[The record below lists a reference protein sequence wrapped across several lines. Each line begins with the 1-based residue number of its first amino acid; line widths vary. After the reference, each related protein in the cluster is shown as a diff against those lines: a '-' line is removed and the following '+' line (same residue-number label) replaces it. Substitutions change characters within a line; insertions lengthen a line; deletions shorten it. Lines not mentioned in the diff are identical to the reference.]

1 MTDSTS
7 SRKHRQGQ
15 STLEFALALLVLIPL
30 LLGAFDLGRAVY
42 IHSVVAAAAQE
53 GARYGIVHRGDASGI
68 QGASRSQAAGLDGNA
83 VNVAVT
89 YPNATAVEVTVS
101 YMFSAVTPVIG
112 NMIGNNGEITLSNTA
127 RMSL

>member
-1 MTDSTS
+1 MTESTS
-7 SRKHRQGQ
+7 SRKLRQGQ

-68 QGASRSQAAGLDGNA
+68 QGAARSQAAGLDTNN
-83 VNVAVT
+83 VNVAIT
-89 YPNATAVEVTVS
+89 YPNASSVEVTVS
-101 YMFSAVTPVIG
+101 YLFSAVTPLIENVIG
-112 NMIGNNGEITLSNTA
+112 NGGQITLSNTA

>member
-1 MTDSTS
+1 MDSTDS
-7 SRKHRQGQ
+7 RRRRRGQ

-53 GARYGIVHRGDASGI
+53 GARYGIVHRGDAGGI
-68 QGASRSQAAGLDGNA
+68 QSAARSQAAGLDASA
-83 VNVAVT
+83 VNVATV
-89 YPNATAVEVTVS
+89 YPNATSVEVTVS
-101 YMFSAVTPVIG
+101 YVFSAVTPLIG
-112 NMIGNNGEITLSNTA
+112 DIIGSGGQITLSNTA

>member
-1 MTDSTS
+1 MTNSTG
-7 SRKHRQGQ
+7 SRKRRQGQ

-42 IHSVVAAAAQE
+42 INSVVAAAAQE

-68 QGASRSQAAGLDGNA
+68 QGAARSQVAGLDGSM
-83 VNVAVT
+83 VNVAIT
-89 YPNATAVEVTVS
+89 YPTATSVEVTVS
-101 YMFSAVTPVIG
+101 YLFSAVTPLIG
-112 NMIGNNGEITLSNTA
+112 NIIGNGGQITLSNTA